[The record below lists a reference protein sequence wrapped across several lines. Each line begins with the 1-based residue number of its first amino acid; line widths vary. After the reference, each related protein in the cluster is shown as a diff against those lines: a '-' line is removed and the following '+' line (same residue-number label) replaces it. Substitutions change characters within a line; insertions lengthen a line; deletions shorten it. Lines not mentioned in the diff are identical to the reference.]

1 MNNIDMENQAKEME
15 EIFLDIAKE
24 RGYQDSVWGGENHD
38 KHHSIDTWVAFMT
51 PYLGNAVRGNNWKQ
65 DKAKTR
71 TALIKVA
78 ALCVAALQSL
88 DDMPD
93 RR

>member
-1 MNNIDMENQAKEME
+1 MENQAKEME
-15 EIFLDIAKE
+15 KIFLDIAKE
-24 RGYQDSVWGGENHD
+24 RGYQDSRWGGKEHD
-38 KHHSIDTWVAFMT
+38 EKHSIDNWVAFMT
-51 PYLGNAVRGNNWKQ
+51 PYLGAAVKGDNWKQ